1 MPTYQLGSSALVHA
15 PGLIAWAING
25 YAFPRDRDAILCVV
39 VDTWPTLA
47 NHDARLLLSGEC
59 PYRIEG
65 DTVVF
70 SIADGIP
77 AEGTTHP
84 KPDSGKHDET
94 EYLVKVRFWLRA
106 YDCVTVYAASD
117 EKALERARLAAADLM
132 TWGYQPD
139 EVEIDERREGLI
151 SYIDRIDDDGEH
163 TEIIDALDFEGDR
176 PLFPEIQALLA
187 KIAALD
193 PDMDP
198 STEGLRDV
206 IASLVTEARKLCPSD
221 APVTLHSPQS

>member
-1 MPTYQLGSSALVHA
+1 MPTYQLGSSPLVHA

-47 NHDARLLLSGEC
+47 KHDARLLLRGEC

-70 SIADGIP
+70 TIEDGIP
-77 AEGTTHP
+77 ADGTTHP
-84 KPDSGKHDET
+84 GPDSGKHDET

-106 YDCVTVYAASD
+106 YDSVTVYAASD
-117 EKALERARLAAADLM
+117 EQALERASIAAAELM
-132 TWGYQPD
+132 TWGYQTD
-139 EVEIDERREGLI
+139 EIETDERREGLI
-151 SYIDRIDDDGEH
+151 SYIDRIDDDGER
-163 TEIIDALDFEGDR
+163 TEIIDALDFDGDR

-187 KIAALD
+187 RIAALD
-193 PDMDP
+193 PDEVP
-198 STEGLRDV
+198 SPEELRDA
-206 IASLVTEARKLCPSD
+206 IASLAAEARKLCPSD
-221 APVTLHSPQS
+221 APVTLHAPQS